1 MVEEPTRRAATKSD
15 EAVPESSDHGYIPAE
30 AKLSVPLAH
39 VARYQA
45 LTARL
50 FQQMR
55 ALALK

>member
-1 MVEEPTRRAATKSD
+1 M
-15 EAVPESSDHGYIPAE
+15 PESSDHGYIPAE